1 MTVPLE
7 LSGRGPERP
16 ALLTD
21 LLVTT
26 TTLPGLA
33 ERWGARVGPETTAS
47 GAGTGARADA
57 PTTIRPG
64 AATPG
69 SVGATL
75 ESGVCAYL
83 DLPGWVGG
91 AGAGSSSEPVEPP
104 ADEVV
109 GLADVVITAVH
120 SGVGFGV
127 GLVPRCGSVEQV
139 WAVLGA
145 AVAAMTGADV
155 RAALLRTEP
164 ERVRGLGY
172 SAGEA
177 VRDVITFCLV
187 DEARIEEVGS
197 ALGG

>member
-7 LSGRGPERP
+7 LGGPGPEQP

-26 TTLPGLA
+26 TTLPEVAG
-33 ERWGARVGPETTAS
+33 RWGAKVGPET
-47 GAGTGARADA
+47 AGPAGD
-57 PTTIRPG
+57 RPG
-64 AATPG
+64 APAADRAAVPAPE

-83 DLPGWVGG
+83 ELPDWVGG
-91 AGAGSSSEPVEPP
+91 AVAGSSSDTAQPP

-109 GLADVVITAVH
+109 ELADVVITAAH

-145 AVAAMTGADV
+145 AVAAITGADV

-172 SAGEA
+172 AAGEA

-187 DEARIEEVGS
+187 DEARLEEIGG